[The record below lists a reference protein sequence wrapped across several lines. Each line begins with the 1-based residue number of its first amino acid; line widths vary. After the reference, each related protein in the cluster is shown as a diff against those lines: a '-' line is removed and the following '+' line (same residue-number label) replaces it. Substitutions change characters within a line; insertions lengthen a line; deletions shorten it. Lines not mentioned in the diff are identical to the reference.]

1 MYNKAETF
9 LKRIKMKKW
18 LLLALMA
25 LPSLAFAE
33 DTLDSGDTAWML
45 MSTALV
51 LLMTPAG
58 LALFYGGMTRSK
70 NLLNTYSMV
79 FVGFTVAFI
88 MWIVAGYSI
97 AFGTA
102 EGGMN
107 KVIGGFAHIMLN
119 GKSWTG
125 LSGLGAFPEYV
136 FIVFQGTFA
145 AITVAIAS
153 GSVIERM
160 KFSTWLVFAAIWV
173 VLVYAPITH
182 MVWGGGFLFD
192 AGALDFAG
200 GTVVHMNGG
209 LAGLVL
215 AILVGKR
222 KGHMTTAMKPMSI
235 MLTALGAALLWF
247 GWYGFNGGSAFGA
260 NAIAGLAF
268 LTTTIAASVAAI
280 TWLVIEWVI
289 FKKPTLLGA
298 ASGVV
303 AGLVAITPAAGFVD
317 VSGAFIIGIVGSVIA
332 YFGVVIMKKK
342 LGYDDSLDAFGIHFL
357 AGLWGAL
364 ATGFF
369 AIIDRATLWDSPLKT
384 SLLEN
389 IVKVADLKDI
399 VNEKGETVSA
409 IDQAANVTLT
419 PDMLSSLAIMP
430 VDRIG
435 QFMVQ
440 IESVLAVGLVTLI
453 GTIIVYFIASA
464 LTGGGRIDEE
474 SESRG
479 LDETTHGETGI
490 NL

>member
-1 MYNKAETF
+1 
-9 LKRIKMKKW
+9 MKKW
-18 LLLALMA
+18 LLLALA
-25 LPSLAFAE
+25 LLPTLAFAE
-33 DTLDSGDTAWML
+33 DTPTLDTGDTAWMM

-58 LALFYGGMTRSK
+58 LALFYSGMTRSK
-70 NLLNTYSMV
+70 NVLNTYAMV
-79 FVGFTVAFI
+79 LTAFTVAFVV
-88 MWIVAGYSI
+88 WIAVGYSI

-102 EGGMN
+102 ESAAVQ
-107 KVIGGFAHIMLN
+107 KVSG
-119 GKSWTG
+119 G
-125 LSGLGAFPEYV
+125 LSHIFLSGINWNDLSGTYPTYV

-160 KFSTWLVFAAIWV
+160 KFSTWLVFVAIWV
-173 VLVYAPITH
+173 AAVYAPITH
-182 MVWGGGFLFD
+182 MVWGGDGAYLFD

-215 AILVGKR
+215 AFLVGKR
-222 KGHMTTAMKPMSI
+222 AGYNKVAMKPMSV
-235 MLTALGAALLWF
+235 MLTALGAAILWF

-268 LTTTIAASVAAI
+268 LTTTLATALAAI
-280 TWLVIEWVI
+280 TWVLIEWLI
-289 FKKPTLLGA
+289 YKKPTLLGA

-317 VSGAFIIGIVGSVIA
+317 VTGAMIIGVVGSIIA
-332 YFGVVIMKKK
+332 FFGVATLKKK

-364 ATGFF
+364 ATAIF
-369 AIIDRATLWDSPLKT
+369 ALKDNDLLWDGPLKE
-384 SLLEN
+384 S
-389 IVKVADLKDI
+389 
-399 VNEKGETVSA
+399 G
-409 IDQAANVTLT
+409 
-419 PDMLSSLAIMP
+419 
-430 VDRIG
+430 DRMG

-440 IESVLAVGLVTLI
+440 VESVVVVGLFTLV

-464 LTGGGRIDEE
+464 LTGGGRVDEDTE
-474 SESRG
+474 QQG
-479 LDETTHGETGI
+479 LDEVIHGEKVLNI
-490 NL
+490 